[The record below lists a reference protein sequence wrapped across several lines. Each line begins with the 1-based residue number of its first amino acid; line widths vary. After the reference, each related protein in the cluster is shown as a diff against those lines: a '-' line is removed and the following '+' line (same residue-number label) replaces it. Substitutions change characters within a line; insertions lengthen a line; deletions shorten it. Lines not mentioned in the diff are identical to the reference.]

1 MVRIKSA
8 LKTLAEEI
16 ANEAINNARE
26 QLQNEYKKNHELKS
40 HSDDSDS
47 RDHSDEHVQHN
58 RFIGGVS
65 INVND
70 QNIFDI
76 YNDGESEELES
87 GESYVCSD
95 LVTLTIIFR

>member
-1 MVRIKSA
+1 M
-8 LKTLAEEI
+8 KTLAEEI
-16 ANEAINNARE
+16 TTEAIKNARE
-26 QLQNEYKKNHELKS
+26 QLQNEYLKKSQELKS
-40 HSDDSDS
+40 QSDDSDS

-76 YNDGESEELES
+76 YNDGESDELES
-87 GESYVCSD
+87 G
-95 LVTLTIIFR
+95 

>member
-16 ANEAINNARE
+16 TSEVINNARE
-26 QLQNEYKKNHELKS
+26 QLENEYLQKNQELKS

-47 RDHSDEHVQHN
+47 RDEQSVQLN

-76 YNDGESEELES
+76 YNDGESDELDS
-87 GESYVCSD
+87 GRFNS
-95 LVTLTIIFR
+95 